1 MAWGEW
7 RAEVVG
13 LWGWLGG
20 AGGENGECVLSDVLR
35 RRGDWID
42 FGHVTWKRAEGRVV
56 LSMGAWNAS

>member
-1 MAWGEW
+1 M
-7 RAEVVG
+7 VG